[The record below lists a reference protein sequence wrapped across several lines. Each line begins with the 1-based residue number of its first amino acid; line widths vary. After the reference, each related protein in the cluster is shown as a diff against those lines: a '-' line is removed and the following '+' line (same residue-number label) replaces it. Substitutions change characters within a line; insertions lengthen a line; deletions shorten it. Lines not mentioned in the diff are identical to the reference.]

1 MKLPKSIERL
11 TLELSKLPGVGQK
24 TASRLVFYLL
34 KQDSVDIQRLSE
46 AVAELQKNVVYCSI
60 CGIMSETDPCSI
72 CSDPSREHSI
82 ICVVEET
89 LDVQAIDATGAFK
102 GVYHVL
108 GGVLSPL
115 EGIGPD
121 KLTIAQLMARLKNG
135 NPSAGKI
142 QAAMVKDSA
151 EESTEEFVAVKE
163 VILALNPSL
172 EGETTSMDISG
183 RIKPLGIRTT
193 RLARGLPIGGDLEY
207 ADEITISNALKGRSE
222 T

>member
-1 MKLPKSIERL
+1 
-11 TLELSKLPGVGQK
+11 
-24 TASRLVFYLL
+24 
-34 KQDSVDIQRLSE
+34 
-46 AVAELQKNVVYCSI
+46 
-60 CGIMSETDPCSI
+60 
-72 CSDPSREHSI
+72 
-82 ICVVEET
+82 VVEET
-89 LDVQAIDATGAFK
+89 LDAQAIDVTGAFK

-121 KLTIAQLMARLKNG
+121 KLSIAQLMARLKNG
-135 NPSAGKI
+135 NPPAGKI

-151 EESTEEFVAVKE
+151 EESKEKPTEEFVAVKE